1 MSNLGEFGRSFK
13 RIAGKAVVKTGD
25 ITDTA
30 SLHVKL
36 VRKQAG
42 LADLY
47 EQYGRVA
54 YQKEKT
60 GANVDRKM
68 KILME
73 KIDVVRAEIYSL
85 KKAIE
90 DKKVMRDIEL
100 YNAVEVERAVHNAEL
115 KANSNND

>member
-1 MSNLGEFGRSFK
+1 MSKWGDFSRSA
-13 RIAGKAVVKTGD
+13 RRLAGKAVSKTGD

-36 VRKQAG
+36 ARKEASLG
-42 LADLY
+42 DLY
-47 EQYGRVA
+47 EQFGRVA
-54 YQKEKT
+54 YQKMKV
-60 GANVDRKM
+60 GSNVDHKM

-90 DKKVMRDIEL
+90 DKRVLRDIEL
-100 YNAVEVERAVHNAEL
+100 HNAREVENAVHNAEL
-115 KANSNND
+115 KAQKHD